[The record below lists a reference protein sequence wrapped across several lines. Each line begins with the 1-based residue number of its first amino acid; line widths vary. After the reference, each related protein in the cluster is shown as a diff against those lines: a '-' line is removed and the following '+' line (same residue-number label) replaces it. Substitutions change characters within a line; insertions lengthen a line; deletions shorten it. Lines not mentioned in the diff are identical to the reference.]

1 MPKSD
6 VTKLISSL
14 MNTQRLIGDK
24 IRRDED
30 VGFFSITQLE
40 ILRYIDVERQPLM
53 REVAEYLKVTPPSV
67 TFLIDPLVRAG
78 KLRRLSDKKDRRI
91 VRLAITA
98 KGKRALNEG
107 FKKIKGRVGGVFE
120 KLNKKEINSFIKIH
134 QKIAVILKNK

>member
-30 VGFFSITQLE
+30 VGFFSITQVE
-40 ILRYIDVERQPLM
+40 ILRYIDVEMQPLM

-120 KLNKKEINSFIKIH
+120 KLNKKEINNLIKIH

>member
-1 MPKSD
+1 
-6 VTKLISSL
+6 

-120 KLNKKEINSFIKIH
+120 KLNKKEINNLIKIH

>member
-91 VRLAITA
+91 IRLAITA

-120 KLNKKEINSFIKIH
+120 KLNKKEINSLIKIH

>member
-120 KLNKKEINSFIKIH
+120 KLNKKEINNLIKIH

>member
-120 KLNKKEINSFIKIH
+120 KLNKKEINSLIKIH

>member
-1 MPKSD
+1 
-6 VTKLISSL
+6 
-14 MNTQRLIGDK
+14 MNNQRLIGDK
-24 IRRDED
+24 LRRDED
-30 VGFFSITQLE
+30 VGIFSITQVE

-120 KLNKKEINSFIKIH
+120 KLNKKEINNLIKIH